1 MATAQELLDAG
12 VDPKNIPTLTA
23 ELNKSEFGD
32 KAWLDSPPTWAGQ
45 AWYGANETYGTLSD
59 WLTGEGLTE
68 AWGHDP
74 NQGVYPQYSN
84 AISELVGENPVFN
97 ALIDSERILSHDSGG
112 MRGPGW
118 LDWAELGL
126 SAIPVAGPAIARGA
140 KIVNKHVTKPIW
152 QNIQDASKN
161 KFDPNW
167 DWRIDKGR
175 HFEDGVEIP
184 PTYVDS
190 GYRNSL
196 EGRLR
201 ERFGLLPE
209 KVNIPEKHN
218 FTLQDLENQTSQWTD
233 ELSSLGTDILKKD
246 QTVSDLEIALRHKG
260 FDTSKTLDE
269 LLPPDVERPSIFQ
282 ISADE
287 WDTIEPRIK
296 AEWLERE
303 GLVEGDITVF
313 HYLNEGRDKLG
324 NIASLARKHG
334 NKELLDI
341 VSEGIQKA
349 DNFMLNWPD
358 TPFMQV
364 LRKGDG
370 PTEKIAKNFR
380 RIKRAD
386 KLTKEFSL
394 EERMAM
400 KPSHVDTSDW
410 KKLVEELDDMDEV
423 RNIARR
429 MTLRIVD

>member
-1 MATAQELLDAG
+1 MVSAQELLVAG

-32 KAWLDSPPTWAGQ
+32 KAWLDSPP
-45 AWYGANETYGTLSD
+45 WYGANETYGTQSD

-84 AISELVGENPVFN
+84 DISELVGENPVFN

-112 MRGPGW
+112 MRGPGP

-140 KIVNKHVTKPIW
+140 RIVNKHVTKPIW
-152 QNIQDASKN
+152 QNIQDASKS

-175 HFEDGVEIP
+175 HLEDGVEIP
-184 PTYVDS
+184 PTYLDS
-190 GYRNSL
+190 GYRNSR
-196 EGRLR
+196 EGKIKEKL
-201 ERFGLLPE
+201 GLLPE

-218 FTLQDLENQTSQWTD
+218 FTLQDLENQTTQWTD
-233 ELSSLGTDILKKD
+233 ELTSLGDDILKKD

-269 LLPPDVERPSIFQ
+269 LSDVERPAIWQ
-282 ISADE
+282 ISAKE
-287 WDTIEPRIK
+287 WDAIEPRIK
-296 AEWLERE
+296 SEWLERE

-324 NIASLARKHG
+324 NTASLARKHG
-334 NKELLDI
+334 DKELLDI

-349 DNFMLNWPD
+349 DDLMLNWPD

-364 LRKGDG
+364 LREGDG
-370 PTEKIAKNFR
+370 PTEKIVKNFR
-380 RIKRAD
+380 SIKEAD

-394 EERMAM
+394 DERMAI

-429 MTLRIVD
+429 MTLKIVD

>member
-1 MATAQELLDAG
+1 MSGIGDF
-12 VDPKNIPTLTA
+12 VDDYL
-23 ELNKSEFGD
+23 EKSI
-32 KAWLDSPPTWAGQ
+32 Q
-45 AWYGANETYGTLSD
+45 AWYGANETYGTQSD

-74 NQGVYPQYSN
+74 NRGVYPQYSN
-84 AISELVGENPVFN
+84 DISELVGENPIFN

-118 LDWAELGL
+118 LDWAELGI
-126 SAIPVAGPAIARGA
+126 SAVPVAGPAIARGA
-140 KIVNKHVTKPIW
+140 KIVNKGLDYLDVGGGDPLFWNILPPRAIEPASIEHVTKPIW
-152 QNIQDASKN
+152 QKIQDASKS

-196 EGRLR
+196 EGKIKEKL
-201 ERFGLLPE
+201 GLLPE

-269 LLPPDVERPSIFQ
+269 LSDIERPSIFQ

-303 GLVEGDITVF
+303 GLVEGDMTVF

-324 NIASLARKHG
+324 NMASLAREYG
-334 NKELLDI
+334 DKELLDT
-341 VSEGIQKA
+341 VSEGIQRA
-349 DNFMLNWPD
+349 DDLMLNWPD

-364 LRKGDG
+364 LREGDG

-400 KPSHVDTSDW
+400 KPSHVDASEW
-410 KKLVEELDDMDEV
+410 KKLVEGLDDMGEV

-429 MTLRIVD
+429 MTLRLID